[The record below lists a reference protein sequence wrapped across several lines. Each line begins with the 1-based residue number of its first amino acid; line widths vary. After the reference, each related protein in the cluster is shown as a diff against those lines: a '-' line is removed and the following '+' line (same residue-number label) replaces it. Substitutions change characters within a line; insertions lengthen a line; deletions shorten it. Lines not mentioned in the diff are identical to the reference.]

1 MSWIYFKVG
10 LSQFLTGRNNEFL
23 KFSIEKWVVENTVGI
38 DVNQNHRSGLVFPA
52 KALESITI
60 AIDKHSKDITK
71 ILIFFNRCDKNKRK
85 FKNNIVYFLFIAV
98 DDEML
103 IVFKRSQ
110 NGGQKERTQRWGA
123 LAFADKDDGFLHE
136 HSSNEK

>member
-23 KFSIEKWVVENTVGI
+23 KFSIKKGVVENTVGI
-38 DVNQNHRSGLVFPA
+38 DVNQDHRSGLVLPA
-52 KALESITI
+52 KTLESITI
-60 AIDKHSKDITK
+60 AIDKHSKNISK
-71 ILIFFNRCDKNKRK
+71 ILILLNRCDKNKRK
-85 FKNNIVYFLFIAV
+85 FKNNIVYFLFIAI

-110 NGGQKERTQRWGA
+110 NGSQKEST
-123 LAFADKDDGFLHE
+123 
-136 HSSNEK
+136 